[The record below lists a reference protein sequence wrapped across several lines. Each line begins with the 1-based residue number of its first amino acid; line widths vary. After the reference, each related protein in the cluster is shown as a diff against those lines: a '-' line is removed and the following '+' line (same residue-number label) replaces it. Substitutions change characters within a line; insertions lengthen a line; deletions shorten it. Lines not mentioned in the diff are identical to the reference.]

1 VQREFIGYEHLLRW
15 QNATRVCRQPL
26 RVEVL
31 TLCGGMQ
38 QMRSI
43 FLEPSYLED
52 FSYCM
57 TSHDEIIL
65 RYAASKLGGY
75 LDTQRVRAV

>member
-1 VQREFIGYEHLLRW
+1 
-15 QNATRVCRQPL
+15 
-26 RVEVL
+26 
-31 TLCGGMQ
+31 
-38 QMRSI
+38 MRSI

-75 LDTQRVRAV
+75 LDTQRVRAVQQTRRGRRGAAQPAPAAQ

>member
-1 VQREFIGYEHLLRW
+1 
-15 QNATRVCRQPL
+15 
-26 RVEVL
+26 
-31 TLCGGMQ
+31 
-38 QMRSI
+38 MRSI

-57 TSHDEIIL
+57 TSHDEIFL